1 MNEAHSPNLEIS
13 CIALAG
19 GKSTRLGRNK
29 ITEMIGDK
37 TLLDRVLD
45 ILSSFKREIII
56 VTSAQSIL
64 PDRINY
70 PKVKIV
76 NDIYPGKG
84 SLGGIYTGLSAS
96 KTFYNIAVA
105 CDMPFLNTDLLNY
118 MVEIARGY
126 DLVAFREGDR
136 FEPLHA
142 VYSKNCLSSIGL
154 LLQRNNVRIIEILNY
169 VKVRYLTPQEID
181 RFDSRRLSFFN
192 INTEE
197 ELLKAIEIARS
208 EPQTASK

>member
-1 MNEAHSPNLEIS
+1 MNEDPGTNLKIS

-45 ILSSFKREIII
+45 ILSLFKCEIII
-56 VTSAQSIL
+56 VASAQSIL
-64 PDRINY
+64 PNRIDY

-84 SLGGIYTGLSAS
+84 SLGGIYTGLVTS
-96 KTFYNIAVA
+96 KTFYNVAVA
-105 CDMPFLNTDLLNY
+105 CDMPFLNPDLLNY
-118 MVEIARGY
+118 MIEIARGY
-126 DLVAFREGDR
+126 DLVAFREGER

-142 VYSKNCLSSIGL
+142 VYSKNCLAPLGL
-154 LLQRNNVRIIEILNY
+154 LLQRNNVRIIEILRY
-169 VKVRYLTPQEID
+169 VRVRYLTPQEID
-181 RFDSRRLSFFN
+181 RFDPRRLSFFN

-197 ELLKAIEIARS
+197 ELQKAIEVA
-208 EPQTASK
+208 TTK